1 MRISTLISYSELT
14 GYRMLAIRLLPIL
27 PTALP
32 AAKGR
37 AASPAT
43 LRREVDG
50 PARLLFY
57 SCRTVAQHTTL
68 PVSVGTW

>member
-14 GYRMLAIRLLPIL
+14 GYRMLAIRVLPIL

-37 AASPAT
+37 NSKEGGSGRNQREENKADRASILSHA
-43 LRREVDG
+43 
-50 PARLLFY
+50 LLCFVEF
-57 SCRTVAQHTTL
+57 TAMF
-68 PVSVGTW
+68 

>member
-14 GYRMLAIRLLPIL
+14 GYRMLAIRVLPIL

-37 AASPAT
+37 NSKEGGWRAGTPAI
-43 LRREVDG
+43 LLLSNCR
-50 PARLLFY
+50 PAHY
-57 SCRTVAQHTTL
+57 PPGIS
-68 PVSVGTW
+68 W